1 MKRSTLILFSGIL
14 LFSAFSVTSAG
25 AATKVVTTQPTLS
38 TLAPGESVFFDDKRC
53 PAGMIAKFTKAEK
66 RSQMK
71 RTCMHQ

>member
-1 MKRSTLILFSGIL
+1 MKHSTLILISGIL
-14 LFSAFSVTSAG
+14 FTAFSVTFAD
-25 AATKVVTTQPTLS
+25 AATKVATTQPTLS

-71 RTCMHQ
+71 RTCMRQ